1 MFLVQ
6 GKVTKQ
12 VLMVYAVKEE
22 QGKIMFLVFK
32 EYKDEDITQWEW
44 ICSEQFVPLI

>member
-6 GKVTKQ
+6 GKNTKQ
-12 VLMVYAVKEE
+12 VLKVYAVKEE
-22 QGKIMFLVFK
+22 QGEIMFLVFH

-44 ICSEQFVPLI
+44 IYSNQFIPLS